1 MSEPARPLGA
11 AGPAAYPGLVSSV
24 DEPAAARVA
33 AAPERTVAAGTARVY
48 FARGGRSPVPGDT
61 EQSGEGVA
69 DLRARR
75 ARVMEVLL
83 PASFAPLF
91 SGDAA
96 GDSALTELNEPRET
110 IYDGAN
116 AYLNVAG
123 QWTGFFL
130 GDPAG
135 PRGPNDPLWPLD
147 ALFGARDDAVPTGRE
162 DVRGM
167 VTVRYRLTVDL
178 ARADAARPAGLSVP
192 AGPYRGLL
200 RMPAEVW
207 LDKAGLV
214 RRVAIT
220 AEPPPVP
227 ALELWSVTELW
238 DFGLPV
244 YIVPPS
250 PDEVVAPADAD
261 WAPPGR

>member
-1 MSEPARPLGA
+1 VSLGLPR
-11 AGPAAYPGLVSSV
+11 PAAYAGLVSSV

-33 AAPERTVAAGTARVY
+33 AAPGRTLAAGTARV
-48 FARGGRSPVPGDT
+48 FSARGARSPVPGEA

-69 DLRARR
+69 DLWARR
-75 ARVMEVLL
+75 ARVTEVLL
-83 PASFAPLF
+83 PASWATLLPEN
-91 SGDAA
+91 GD
-96 GDSALTELNEPRET
+96 DDPALTGLSEPRET

-135 PRGPNDPLWPLD
+135 PRGLNDPLWPLD
-147 ALFGARDDAVPTGRE
+147 ALFGARGDVVSAGPE
-162 DVRGM
+162 EVRG
-167 VTVRYRLTVDL
+167 VAADRYRLTVDL
-178 ARADAARPAGLSVP
+178 ARADAAVPAGLSVP

-207 LDKAGLV
+207 LDAAGLV
-214 RRVAIT
+214 RRVAIS
-220 AEPPPVP
+220 AEPPPGP
-227 ALELWSVTELW
+227 AVELWSVTELW
-238 DFGLPV
+238 DFGLAV

-250 PDEVVAPADAD
+250 PDEVAAPRDVD
-261 WAPPGR
+261 WDPGSES